1 MQSMDEVIEIILR
14 RKGQCPENG
23 TKEVQN
29 IQVQNACSL
38 PDRKRSDKIPYGRSI
53 SKDFYIKKIF
63 KYLNGD
69 DISSEIQLNIE
80 AN

>member
-38 PDRKRSDKIPYGRSI
+38 SDRKRSDKIPYGRS
-53 SKDFYIKKIF
+53 KDFYTKKIF